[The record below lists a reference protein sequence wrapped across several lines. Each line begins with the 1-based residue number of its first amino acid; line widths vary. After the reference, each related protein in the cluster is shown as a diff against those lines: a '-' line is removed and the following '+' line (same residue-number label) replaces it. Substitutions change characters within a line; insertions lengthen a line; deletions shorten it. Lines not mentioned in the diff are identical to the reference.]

1 MRKITER
8 LSKSEG
14 IQRATRQPKEAQ
26 QKRHTEGSQHKRHN
40 LDGKQNIQNGE
51 LRNFDKKLNQ
61 PERNHRNPGGNQR
74 QSETKQGGRH
84 NLKGKRQP
92 EENRRGQNSIVKES
106 NTLLPYLI
114 ELLSHQSKTS
124 VKALLKH
131 GQVYVNNKPM
141 THFDTPLSMGDKI
154 FISHE
159 KGRVEFNH
167 PQLKIVWEDDE
178 LIVVDKKDGLLS
190 VSDSPTQERTAYFLL
205 TEYVKKINPRN
216 RIFILHR
223 LDKGT
228 SGLMMFAKNRN
239 IQEYLRE
246 NWHEMITRRT
256 YVALIEGTP
265 EKKEDTIVTYLAEN
279 SRMKV
284 YCTDPQNGKEAVS
297 HYHVLKSNTEYS
309 LIEVDLET
317 GRKNQI
323 RAQMEY
329 IGYPVAGDPKYGAL
343 TDPAERLMLH
353 ARRLFFIHPAT
364 NQEMRFETPIPH
376 KFREIVK

>member
-1 MRKITER
+1 MRKITKIR
-8 LSKSEG
+8 
-14 IQRATRQPKEAQ
+14 
-26 QKRHTEGSQHKRHN
+26 
-40 LDGKQNIQNGE
+40 
-51 LRNFDKKLNQ
+51 
-61 PERNHRNPGGNQR
+61 
-74 QSETKQGGRH
+74 
-84 NLKGKRQP
+84 RQP
-92 EENRRGQNSIVKES
+92 EETRRGQCSIVKS
-106 NTLLPYLI
+106 DNTLLPYLI
-114 ELLSHQSKTS
+114 ELLSHQSKNS
-124 VKALLKH
+124 VKSLLKY
-131 GQVYVNNKPM
+131 GQISVNGRTI
-141 THFDTPLSMGDKI
+141 THFDTPLSPGDKV
-154 FISHE
+154 FISQE

-167 PQLKIVWEDDE
+167 PQLKIVWEDEE
-178 LIVVDKKDGLLS
+178 LIVVDKKEGLLS

-205 TEYVKKINPRN
+205 NQYVKKIDARN

-228 SGLMMFAKNRN
+228 SGLMMFAKNKN

-256 YVALIEGTP
+256 YVALIEGVP
-265 EKKEDTIVTYLAEN
+265 EKKEDTIVTYLTEN

-297 HYHVLKSNTEYS
+297 NYRVLNSNVEYS

-329 IGYPVAGDPKYGAL
+329 IGHPVAGDPKYGAL
-343 TDPAERLMLH
+343 TDPAKRLMLH

-364 NQEMRFETPIPH
+364 GQEMRFETPILQQ
-376 KFREIVK
+376 FSNLVK